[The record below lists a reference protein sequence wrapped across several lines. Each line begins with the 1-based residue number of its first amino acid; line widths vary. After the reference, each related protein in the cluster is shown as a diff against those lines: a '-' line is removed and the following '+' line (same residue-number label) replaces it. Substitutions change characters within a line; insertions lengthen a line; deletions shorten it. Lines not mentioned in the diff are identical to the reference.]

1 MTHLPRA
8 SRTSLKIASAPG
20 YPPSASSSE
29 ADIETAAQ
37 VCVLGADIVTETKS
51 QRFAV
56 GALTKRAYQ
65 IGCVRTE
72 ARLQSAPT
80 RLPARTPPT
89 DSDAQAPA
97 SRQIR
102 KLDPS
107 VPIG

>member
-20 YPPSASSSE
+20 CLSSVSSSE

-37 VCVLGADIVTETKS
+37 VCILGADIVTETKS

-65 IGCVRTE
+65 IGFVRLKLCVRRE
-72 ARLQSAPT
+72 
-80 RLPARTPPT
+80 
-89 DSDAQAPA
+89 
-97 SRQIR
+97 
-102 KLDPS
+102 
-107 VPIG
+107 VE